1 MRLLAKAGFSQSYT
15 YFTWRNEKQEYE
27 QYLTEITSPP
37 VSDYLRGNLFT
48 NTPDILPEILQ
59 RGGRPAFIMRLV
71 LAATSSSAY
80 GIYNGFELC
89 ENRPRGPGSEYYLD
103 SEMYQYKA
111 WDWERPGNIVD
122 LVTRVNRARRENPA
136 LQLYTNLRFYQADNP
151 NVTCYG
157 KQTTDRSNSILVVVN
172 LDPFDAHDS
181 LVHLP
186 LDELGL
192 SPDEPYEVEDL
203 LTDAVYT
210 WRGPTNWVH
219 LDPAVM
225 PAHLFRLRRRPR
237 SERDFEYFL

>member
-1 MRLLAKAGFSQSYT
+1 
-15 YFTWRNEKQEYE
+15 
-27 QYLTEITSPP
+27 
-37 VSDYLRGNLFT
+37 V
-48 NTPDILPEILQ
+48 LQ

-71 LAATSSSAY
+71 LAATSSSVY
-80 GIYNGFELC
+80 GIYSGFELC
-89 ENRPRGPGSEYYLD
+89 ESRARGVDSEYYLD
-103 SEMYQYKA
+103 SEMYEYKV

-136 LQLYTNLRFYQADNP
+136 LQLYTNLRFYEADNP
-151 NVTCYG
+151 HLICYG
-157 KQTTDRSNSILVVVN
+157 KQTPDGSNSVLVIVN
-172 LDPFDAHDS
+172 LDPFAPHDG

-192 SPDEPYEVEDL
+192 PADEPYEVEDL

-210 WRGPTNWVH
+210 WRGPSNWVQ

-225 PAHLFRLRRRPR
+225 PAHLFRIRPRPR